1 MTGVFEAGFAKHRSL
16 VLRSIFALC
25 LLGATFNHWSEI
37 RQHGFLWDHGGFPRA
52 STLFWT
58 ALAFLDPMTA
68 VLLFVR
74 PNAGIVATVS
84 IIVADVIHN
93 VWIQASYFPASAA
106 RTWAGPSGRRAD
118 RVHAFRPCDGSLR
131 LVGDAAAILIAGSAA
146 TGRDQSGFCAP
157 IIAVHG

>member
-1 MTGVFEAGFAKHRSL
+1 MTGGFEAGFAKHRRL

-37 RQHGFLWDHGGFPRA
+37 RQHGFLWDYGGCPRS

-58 ALAFLDPMTA
+58 ALAFLDPMAA

-74 PNAGIVATVS
+74 PNTGIVATVS

-93 VWIQASYFPASAA
+93 VWIQARYFPPLLHGLGQAPQVVAQI
-106 RTWAGPSGRRAD
+106 
-118 RVHAFRPCDGSLR
+118 AFMLFV
-131 LVGDAAAILIAGSAA
+131 LA
-146 TGRDQSGFCAP
+146 TAP
-157 IIAVHG
+157 FGWSETPPRS